1 MRTLLFSCVVMTMA
15 GQTPTIEQSLNLKT
29 AGSPRISPDG
39 RFVAYT
45 ISETNWEENSFDTQ
59 IWMVMTATGE
69 RYQLTHA
76 KKSSS
81 APRWAPDSKH
91 LAFLS
96 NRDGSEQIYMISP
109 AGGEATQLTH
119 FDGGVTAF
127 DWSPDLHHIAFTSA
141 GAETKAK
148 KDRKDK
154 YGEFEIVEGDYTMSH
169 LWVLAVDDE
178 KPKPE
183 ALTTGTQFS
192 VGGFMWSPDSKRI
205 AFSATRDPD
214 LSSSDTADLYVVR
227 LSDKYVK
234 KLVDTRGSD
243 RNPIWSPDGTQI
255 AYETANGKEF
265 SFLNSH
271 IGIVPAEGGNPRI
284 LAESFDENPGLTAWA
299 PTGIYFDAMQRTAS
313 HLFRV
318 DPSTGVVQKVSSPAD
333 VQVGSPSFTRD
344 YSRAAFT
351 CAGPNRY
358 PEICVSAV
366 SSFDSQPVT
375 NMKDQ
380 LKGFRLATREVFE
393 WKSKDGAQIEG
404 ILIKPADFEPA
415 KKYPL
420 LVVIHGGPTGVDRPS
435 LAGDRS
441 YPIEMFAAKGAIVLR
456 PNYRGSAG
464 YGEKFRSLNVRNLGL
479 GDADDVISGVD
490 ALIAKGY
497 IDRDRVGAMG
507 WSQGGYISAF
517 LTTYSDRFKA
527 VSVGAGISDWMTYY
541 VNTDI
546 HPFTRNY
553 LKATPWDDPEIYRK
567 TSPIT
572 YINRAKTPTLIQH
585 GELDKRVPIPNAY
598 ELYQGL
604 KDRSVPVRM
613 IVYKGFGHG
622 INKPKQQRAVMEHNY
637 EWFSQWIWGETAP
650 AVASGGAS
658 AGNAKD

>member
-1 MRTLLFSCVVMTMA
+1 MRLSILACLAWTLSA
-15 GQTPTIEQSLNLKT
+15 QTPTIEQSLNLKT
-29 AGSPRISPDG
+29 AGSPRISRDG
-39 RFVAYT
+39 RFIAYT
-45 ISETNWEENSFDTQ
+45 VSETNWDENAFDTQ

-81 APRWAPDSKH
+81 DPRWAPDSKR

-96 NRDGSEQIYMISP
+96 DRDGSQQIYVISP
-109 AGGEATQLTH
+109 AGGEATQVTH
-119 FDGGVTAF
+119 FEGGVTAF
-127 DWSPDLHHIAFTSA
+127 DWSPDGHSVAFTST
-141 GAETKAK
+141 GGEPKSK

-154 YGEFEIVEGDYTMSH
+154 YGDFEIVTGDYTMVH
-169 LWVLAVDDE
+169 LWTLNVDDE

-192 VGGFMWSPDSKRI
+192 VGGFSWSPDSKRI

-214 LSSSDTADLYVVR
+214 LSSSDTSDIYVVR

-234 KLVDTRGSD
+234 KLVDTQGAD

-255 AYETANGKEF
+255 AYESGREF

-271 IGIVPAEGGNPRI
+271 VGVVPAEGGKPRI
-284 LAESFDENPGLTAWA
+284 IAESFDEDPRLIAWSSN
-299 PTGIYFDAMQRTAS
+299 GIYFDAAQRTAS
-313 HLFRV
+313 HLFKLNPETGAV
-318 DPSTGVVQKVSSPAD
+318 DRLSDPANL
-333 VQVGSPSFTRD
+333 QLGTPSFTSD
-344 YSRAAFT
+344 YLRAAFT
-351 CAGPNRY
+351 CSSPNLY
-358 PEICVSAV
+358 PEIC
-366 SSFDSQPVT
+366 SSPLAGFSPHPVT

-380 LKGFRLATREVFE
+380 LKGWKLATREVFE
-393 WKSKDGAQIEG
+393 WKAKDGTQVEG
-404 ILIKPADFEPA
+404 ILIKPVDFDPS

-420 LVVIHGGPTGVDRPS
+420 LVVIHGGPTGIDRPS
-435 LAGDRS
+435 LAGDRT
-441 YPIEMFAAKGAIVLR
+441 YPIEMFAAKGAVILR

-497 IDRDRVGAMG
+497 IDKDRVGSMG

-517 LTTYSDRFKA
+517 LTTSSDRFKA

-572 YINRAKTPTLIQH
+572 YINKAKTPTLIQH
-585 GELDKRVPIPNAY
+585 GELDKRVPIPNGY

-604 KDRSVPVRM
+604 KDRGVPAKM
-613 IVYKGFGHG
+613 IVYKGFGHA

-637 EWFSQWIWGETAP
+637 EWFSQWIWGETLP
-650 AVASGGAS
+650 AVSGGAASS
-658 AGNAKD
+658 AGPAAK